1 MKIHKSHICRADSQN
16 LVAFRYLTQCP
27 REILKLTPSMIYIH
41 VPICRYDDPFV
52 QVPGLFPVGPVCC
65 LSCEI
70 RHLEPDAW
78 AGEVGQIL
86 LGVRLGSNIDEE
98 KPENDEGAVQSEGNE
113 LS

>member
-1 MKIHKSHICRADSQN
+1 ME
-16 LVAFRYLTQCP
+16 L
-27 REILKLTPSMIYIH
+27 
-41 VPICRYDDPFV
+41 
-52 QVPGLFPVGPVCC
+52 
-65 LSCEI
+65 
-70 RHLEPDAW
+70 DAW